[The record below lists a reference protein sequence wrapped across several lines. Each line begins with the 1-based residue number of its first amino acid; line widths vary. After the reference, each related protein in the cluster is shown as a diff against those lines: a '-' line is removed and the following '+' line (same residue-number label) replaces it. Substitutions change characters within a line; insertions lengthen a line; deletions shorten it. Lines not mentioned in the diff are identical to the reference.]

1 MKTILVTGGAGYI
14 GSHMAEH
21 LIENGYNVIV
31 LDNLCEG
38 HKEAIPAQCISIIGD
53 FGNKNLL
60 EQIFSQNHID
70 AIMHF
75 AAYASV
81 PDSVV
86 RPNIYYNN
94 NVSNL
99 ITLLDTALTYNVK
112 NFIFSSSAATFGESE
127 TGIFNDEHPQKPI
140 NPYGY
145 TKLVGEH
152 ILQDYHKAFGLN
164 YCAFRYFCAAGGSKS
179 GNIGEAHSPETHVIP
194 VLLDRAIKDETFFIF
209 GDDYN
214 TPDGTCIRDFIHVL
228 DIVEAH
234 RLALEQMLNS
244 SDYAE
249 EFNLGSEKGYSI
261 KDLITTASKILN
273 KEIKYEVKAR
283 RPGDPATLIANSNKA
298 FRKLNWT
305 PTHSSL
311 EEILT
316 DALRWRQNRKY

>member
-1 MKTILVTGGAGYI
+1 
-14 GSHMAEH
+14 
-21 LIENGYNVIV
+21 
-31 LDNLCEG
+31 
-38 HKEAIPAQCISIIGD
+38 
-53 FGNKNLL
+53 
-60 EQIFSQNHID
+60 
-70 AIMHF
+70 MHF

-81 PDSVV
+81 PDSVIH
-86 RPNIYYNN
+86 PNIYYKN
-94 NVSNL
+94 NVSNF
-99 ITLLDTALTYNVK
+99 ITLLDTAIKYNIK
-112 NFIFSSSAATFGESE
+112 NFIFSSSAAVYGDKGSLFTENNLKE
-127 TGIFNDEHPQKPI
+127 PI

-145 TKLVGEH
+145 TKLIGER
-152 ILQDYHKAFGLN
+152 ILQDYHMAFGLN

-194 VLLDRAIKDETFFIF
+194 VLLDRAIKDKTFFIF

-283 RPGDPATLIANSNKA
+283 RPGDPAILIANSNKA

-305 PTHSSL
+305 PIHSSL

>member
-21 LIENGYNVIV
+21 LIENGYKVIV

-38 HKEAIPAQCISIIGD
+38 HAAAIPAQCTSIIGD
-53 FGNKNLL
+53 FGDKVLL
-60 EQIFSQNHID
+60 ERIFSQNHIEV
-70 AIMHF
+70 IMHF

-99 ITLLDTALTYNVK
+99 ITLLDTALTYNIK

-127 TGIFNDEHPQKPI
+127 TGIFHDGHAQNPI

-164 YCAFRYFCAAGGSKS
+164 YCAFRYFCAAGCSKS
-179 GNIGEAHSPETHVIP
+179 GNIGEAHNPETHVIP

-214 TPDGTCIRDFIHVL
+214 TPDGTCIRDFVHVL

-234 RLALEQMLNS
+234 RLVLEQMLNS

-261 KDLITTASKILN
+261 KNLITTASKVLN

-283 RPGDPATLIANSNKA
+283 RPGDPAILIANSRKA
-298 FRKLNWT
+298 FQKLNWV
-305 PTHSSL
+305 PIHSSL

-316 DALRWRQNRKY
+316 DALYWRQNRKY